1 MKNEPFLLAKIKKAF
16 TWKEGRLT
24 WIELFINKPFLTAGR
39 LDAKGMSLNP
49 WLKLITS
56 GKNPGKKFIN
66 SQLKKFN
73 ESDKNNKLR
82 IATKDFPL
90 RWSGGGGMLILN
102 LPDGRKIIP
111 IIKRAKIGQHP
122 DKLDLPGGMSEKL
135 SDMISPETLAR
146 REISEEIIIRI
157 GKKTYEY
164 KNMKNITGGFA
175 THRVLIHHQK
185 HLYAYTGIVS
195 IDDKNAA
202 IDTRN
207 IFSISLKDNNFKIT
221 DGEISFDRNRH
232 PLFQHRKIYLTEF
245 PDLFKIPYG
254 NITPAFKAVL
264 EAIKKND
271 KYF

>member
-1 MKNEPFLLAKIKKAF
+1 MKNKPFLLAKIKKAF
-16 TWKEGRLT
+16 VWKEDKMT
-24 WIELFINKPFLTAGR
+24 WIELFINKPFFTAGR
-39 LDAKGMSLNP
+39 LDAKGMSRNH

-56 GKNPGKKFIN
+56 GKNPGRKFIN
-66 SQLKKFN
+66 SQLKKFD

-102 LPDGRKIIP
+102 LPDGRKIVP

-122 DKLDLPGGMSEKL
+122 GKLDLPGGMSEKL
-135 SDMISPETLAR
+135 SDMIFPERLAR

-164 KNMKNITGGFA
+164 KNMRNITGGFV
-175 THRVLIHHQK
+175 THKVLIHYRK
-185 HLYAYTGIVS
+185 NFFTYTGIAC

-207 IFSISLKDNNFKIT
+207 IFSISLKDNNLKIT
-221 DGEISFDRNRH
+221 DGEISFDRNRC
-232 PLFQHRKIYLTEF
+232 PFFQRRKISLTEF

-264 EAIKKND
+264 EAIKKNG
-271 KYF
+271 KHF